1 MTEPLRLLHVGL
13 GDWGRDWAW
22 RVIPTV
28 HEVEMVGYL
37 DSDPRALALLDRK
50 VPGAAARGFRSLDEA
65 IDATRP
71 EALLITTTLGSHA
84 ALTRAALD
92 AGLHVL
98 VEKPFVET
106 LERAQA

>member
-1 MTEPLRLLHVGL
+1 VSAAWLPNVVVMRSASGRVASIASSSDRNHRRRVAASDRSCQL
-13 GDWGRDWAW
+13 GE
-22 RVIPTV
+22 RV
-28 HEVEMVGYL
+28 
-37 DSDPRALALLDRK
+37 
-50 VPGAAARGFRSLDEA
+50 RSLDEA

-106 LERAQA
+106 LERAQALV